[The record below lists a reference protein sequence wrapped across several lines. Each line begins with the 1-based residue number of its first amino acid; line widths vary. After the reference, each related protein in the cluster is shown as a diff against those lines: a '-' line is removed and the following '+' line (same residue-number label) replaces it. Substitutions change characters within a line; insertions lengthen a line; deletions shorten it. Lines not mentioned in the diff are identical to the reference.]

1 MTSGPNSV
9 LFDKGVIRRVYERR
23 VRLAAGNPPTIL
35 QIEASNCYARI
46 CKLTDRLYITEQ
58 TSNIL
63 RLRPKIFAEPFLAD
77 LQSLKKARYLRRWA
91 RRLKDFSFSPED
103 AIILAYGSFGFDLEK
118 QTVGVDMI
126 VTTDQGLEKNYFRNF
141 DQIEKRFKDMILNL
155 PEPYKDLRLP
165 RVITTATVLTGI

>member
-1 MTSGPNSV
+1 M
-9 LFDKGVIRRVYERR
+9 
-23 VRLAAGNPPTIL
+23 
-35 QIEASNCYARI
+35 
-46 CKLTDRLYITEQ
+46 
-58 TSNIL
+58 
-63 RLRPKIFAEPFLAD
+63 
-77 LQSLKKARYLRRWA
+77 
-91 RRLKDFSFSPED
+91 KDFSFSPED